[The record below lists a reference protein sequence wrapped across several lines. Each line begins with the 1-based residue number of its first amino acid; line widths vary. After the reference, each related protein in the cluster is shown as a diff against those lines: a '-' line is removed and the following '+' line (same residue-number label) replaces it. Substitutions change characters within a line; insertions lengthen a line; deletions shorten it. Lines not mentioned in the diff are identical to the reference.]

1 MYCLGCEYELTGL
14 EGSCC
19 PECGRRFNADDPAT
33 FLSERRSRRCD
44 RRARLFELALI
55 ATSTTPLVANL
66 MAHAALVAARVS
78 LGRWPHR
85 FGMDDPKGVDGIGL
99 FYGLAM
105 LALLASP
112 VAALVGLLMASLLA
126 VDRAWLRLVRGG
138 LIAAGLWGMGFALA
152 RGDPAQVWVWLF
164 D

>member
-1 MYCLGCEYELTGL
+1 MYCLGCEYELAGL
-14 EGSCC
+14 EGGCC
-19 PECGRRFNADDPAT
+19 PECGRAFDAGDSRT
-33 FLSERRSRRCD
+33 FSRERHSQLRD
-44 RRARLFELALI
+44 RRARPCEIALI
-55 ATSTTPLVANL
+55 AAATTPLVANL

-85 FGMDDPKGVDGIGL
+85 FGADDPKGVAGIGL

-112 VAALVGLLMASLLA
+112 VAALVGLLMAALLV
-126 VDRAWLRLVRGG
+126 VDRAWVRLLRGG
-138 LIAAGLWGMGFALA
+138 LIAACLWGFGILLTQ
-152 RGDPAQVWVWLF
+152 GDPAQVWVWLF